1 MYAQM
6 IDLKGN
12 IEFLTIH
19 KVETLNKATRLWEEY
34 FPGSGLDIN
43 IVAEDVCYDYYVNDN
58 KVASLMKVGT
68 IPDGFEQIHSI
79 Y

>member
-34 FPGSGLDIN
+34 FPNFGLDIN

-68 IPDGFEQIHSI
+68 IPDGLEQIHSI
-79 Y
+79 N